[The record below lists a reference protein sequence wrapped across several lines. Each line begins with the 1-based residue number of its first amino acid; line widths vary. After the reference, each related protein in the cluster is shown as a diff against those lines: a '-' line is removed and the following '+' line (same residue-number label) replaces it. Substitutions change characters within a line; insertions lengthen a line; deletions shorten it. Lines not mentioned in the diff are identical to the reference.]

1 MRNRVVK
8 GGGGRFLL
16 RNIHA
21 LHINTLICTPM
32 SRDID
37 VRKDVVPG
45 QGSDADTNVNKL
57 PKSCSINAPPAP
69 DYLLLLL

>member
-1 MRNRVVK
+1 
-8 GGGGRFLL
+8 
-16 RNIHA
+16 
-21 LHINTLICTPM
+21 M